1 MSTRLDQLKPGESG
15 RIEGYSASNPPGR
28 LLEMGLLPGTQVEV
42 VRLAPLGDPMDL
54 KVRGFHLSLR
64 KHEAAQILVSRP

>member
-1 MSTRLDQLKPGESG
+1 MNTRLDQLKPGESG
-15 RIEGYSASNPPGR
+15 RIEGYAAASPAPR
-28 LLEMGLLPGTQVEV
+28 LLEMGLLPGTTVEV

-64 KHEAAQILVSRP
+64 KHEAAQILVERS